1 MQTVYGVA
9 IQIRLYCAV
18 DHTVGLAGGHP
29 VGVLASD
36 ASNAGNGNG
45 RRGNDREHAHQYSA
59 GTNDRFLLSAV
70 RS

>member
-9 IQIRLYCAV
+9 IQIRMYCAG
-18 DHTVGLAGGHP
+18 DHTVRLAGGHP
-29 VGVLASD
+29 VGVPGSD
-36 ASNAGNGNG
+36 ATNAGNGNG
-45 RRGNDREHAHQYSA
+45 RRGNDREHARRYSA